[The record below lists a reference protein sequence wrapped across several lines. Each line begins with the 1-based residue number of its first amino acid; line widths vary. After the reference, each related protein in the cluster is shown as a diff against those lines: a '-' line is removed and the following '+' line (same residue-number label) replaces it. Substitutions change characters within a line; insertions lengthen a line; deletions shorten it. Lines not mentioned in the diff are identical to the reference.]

1 MMKRALIG
9 AMCLTALCACD
20 FPGMGSSSEGR
31 ARATPGEAT
40 ELVDT
45 MAAHNRLP
53 QRDYVCTLVGP
64 NPEADTP
71 YGTVG
76 INADTFTMVI
86 KQEGRREGTLQV
98 SDNRQI
104 EVEGDLAVLDGEV
117 RRITRARANSEGSTV
132 ELAFDFAPSGP
143 DGHNRIVCRAEA

>member
-1 MMKRALIG
+1 
-9 AMCLTALCACD
+9 
-20 FPGMGSSSEGR
+20 
-31 ARATPGEAT
+31 
-40 ELVDT
+40 

-53 QRDYVCTLVGP
+53 QRDYVCALVGP
-64 NPEADTP
+64 TAGADTP

-86 KQEGRREGTLQV
+86 KREGRREGTLRV
-98 SDNRQI
+98 SENRRI
-104 EVEGDLAVLDGEV
+104 EVDGDLAVLDGEV
-117 RRITRARANSEGSTV
+117 RRITRARVNSEGSTV

>member
-1 MMKRALIG
+1 MKRVLIG
-9 AMCLTALCACD
+9 AMCLAALSACD
-20 FPGMGSSSEGR
+20 FPGGGSSSEGR

-45 MAAHNRLP
+45 MAANNRLP

-64 NPEADTP
+64 NAEADAP

-76 INADTFTMVI
+76 VNADTFTMVI
-86 KQEGRREGTLQV
+86 KEAGRREGLLQV
-98 SDNRQI
+98 SDDRQI
-104 EVEGDLAVLDGEV
+104 EVDGELAVVDGQV
-117 RRITRARANSEGSTV
+117 RRITRARVNSEGSTV
-132 ELAFDFAPSGP
+132 ELAFDFAPAGS